1 MENLCQQIGGE
12 GKIGI
17 VSGGATATNLNA
29 WIDAMTA
36 YAEANYPD
44 VTVLDV
50 KYTSNGSSEEALQQA
65 QDLMTANPDI
75 KGLVAVASSCIPGV
89 CQAVEQAG
97 KTGEVKVIGYGSP
110 ATVNEY
116 IKSGIMETSILWDAK
131 ALGYLTCWAGYQ
143 AAMGNEFEESTTLD
157 SIGTTVT
164 YDKETGILLLGDPLV
179 ITKDNVDDFD
189 F

>member
-1 MENLCQQIGGE
+1 M
-12 GKIGI
+12 
-17 VSGGATATNLNA
+17 
-29 WIDAMTA
+29 
-36 YAEANYPD
+36 
-44 VTVLDV
+44 
-50 KYTSNGSSEEALQQA
+50 
-65 QDLMTANPDI
+65 
-75 KGLVAVASSCIPGV
+75 
-89 CQAVEQAG
+89 
-97 KTGEVKVIGYGSP
+97 KVIGYGSP

-116 IKSGIMETSILWDAK
+116 IKSGVRETSILWMQK

-164 YDKETGILLLGDPLV
+164 YDKETGILRLGDPLV